1 MSDFSIPI
9 IVDRSIMTISES
21 RVDNTKYDLT
31 PQNSNLK
38 LTLRD
43 STNYYSFPAIYLEEV
58 AETTNNT
65 NE

>member
-1 MSDFSIPI
+1 
-9 IVDRSIMTISES
+9 MTIGES

-58 AETTNNT
+58 ANTNNNT

>member
-1 MSDFSIPI
+1 
-9 IVDRSIMTISES
+9 MTIGES

-31 PQNSNLK
+31 PRQSDSKELK
-38 LTLRD
+38 LILRD

-58 AETTNNT
+58 ANTNNNT